1 MNIDKRVILFRPIF
15 TTKQEKKI
23 KDTKI
28 TIASLRSVLIDPQR
42 NLDLV
47 KKACIQAKEEGA
59 RLLFLPELMLT
70 GHGGHQRMIENGEV
84 VPEGPL
90 SQAVLKL
97 SKETRLCI
105 CTGIAE
111 ISDENAYNSQM
122 VVDRGR
128 YLGLQRK
135 IYLSGDESQYFE
147 PGEEVEVFDIGEIR
161 FGITICF
168 DNHFPEL
175 ALMHSLHNV
184 DLILSPHAARTGPWP
199 ETITKAF
206 RRKMIQQQ
214 QDRWEKMYR
223 GRAYFHNLFIL
234 ANNAVGPSTEDLEDV
249 TANHAGTVFG
259 VDPSG
264 EVILR
269 TSVNDFVDEIVT
281 VELKAEHRKSK
292 HKPSKSRR
300 LSTVKKLFENL

>member
-1 MNIDKRVILFRPIF
+1 M
-15 TTKQEKKI
+15 
-23 KDTKI
+23 KDTKV
-28 TIASLRSVLIDPQR
+28 TVASLRSILIDPER
-42 NLDLV
+42 NLRLV
-47 KKACIQAKEEGA
+47 KEACNQAKNDGA

-70 GHGGHQRMIENGEV
+70 GHGGHPRMVENGEA

-90 SQAVLKL
+90 SQAVLDL
-97 SKETRLCI
+97 SKETQLCI

-111 ISDENAYNSQM
+111 ISDNNAYNSQM
-122 VVDRGR
+122 VLDRGR

-135 IYLSGDESQYFE
+135 IYLSGDESHYFK
-147 PGEEVEVFDIGEIR
+147 PGEEVEVFDIGECR

-168 DNHFPEL
+168 DNNFPEL
-175 ALMHSLHNV
+175 ALIHSLHNV
-184 DLILSPHAARTGPWP
+184 DLILSHHAARTGRWP
-199 ETITKAF
+199 ETITEAF

-214 QDRWEKMYR
+214 QDKWEKMYR

-234 ANNAVGPSTEDLEDV
+234 ANNAVGPSTEGLEEV

-269 TSVNDFVDEIVT
+269 TAVNDFVDEIVT
-281 VELKAEHRKSK
+281 VELKAGHRKTE

-300 LSTVKKLFENL
+300 LSTVKQLFENI